1 MEYSVLIGEIA
12 KAHINYT
19 EVAKAL
25 GISRDTLRYKLGGK
39 RPFSID
45 EAYKIRDLFFP
56 TKTIEELFSREQVKT
71 S

>member
-19 EVAKAL
+19 EIAKAL
-25 GISRDTLRYKLGGK
+25 CITRDTLRYKLSGK

-45 EAYKIRDLFFP
+45 EAFKIRNLFFP
-56 TKTIEELFSREQVKT
+56 CSTIEELFSRERTKT